1 MKVCINCNN
10 LISKRNKK
18 YCSWDCQQAYQRSIL
33 IDLWLAGKH
42 HGMSGS
48 TSRSTGTA
56 LWIKYYFIKT
66 FGNKC
71 MRCGWA
77 ERNLFTNK
85 IPLSLHHIDGNYKN
99 NKVENLELLCPNC
112 HALTDNFGSRNIG
125 NGRPR

>member
-1 MKVCINCNN
+1 
-10 LISKRNKK
+10 
-18 YCSWDCQQAYQRSIL
+18 
-33 IDLWLAGKH
+33 
-42 HGMSGS
+42 
-48 TSRSTGTA
+48 
-56 LWIKYYFIKT
+56 
-66 FGNKC
+66 